1 MRRKLRKSFFERE
14 AEFVAEK
21 LLGTFLVRRY
31 RGKVTAL
38 MITEVEAYNG
48 PFDKASHAS
57 RGRTERNKIM
67 FGEAGRWYVYFTY
80 GMYWMLNVVTGP
92 KNYPAAVL
100 VRGTSEVIGPG
111 RLTKFLRIDKK
122 FNGTSAVGRGDLWIE
137 DRGVRIKKS
146 QIKQT
151 ARIGVHYAGP
161 YWSKKEYRFVLR
173 DS

>member
-67 FGEAGRWYVYFTY
+67 FGEAGRW
-80 GMYWMLNVVTGP
+80 
-92 KNYPAAVL
+92 
-100 VRGTSEVIGPG
+100 
-111 RLTKFLRIDKK
+111 
-122 FNGTSAVGRGDLWIE
+122 
-137 DRGVRIKKS
+137 
-146 QIKQT
+146 
-151 ARIGVHYAGP
+151 
-161 YWSKKEYRFVLR
+161 
-173 DS
+173 